1 MNQQIIC
8 EHNTIIKLNDCYI
21 TNYNSIKQL
30 ECCNLVIEL
39 SLTENDFNNIIYSLN
54 YLDRNFNNLNGKR
67 LVIFSECEY
76 TKEIVGNAQKEFDY
90 LFRIYQNLIF
100 E

>member
-8 EHNTIIKLNDCYI
+8 QHNTIINLNDSYI
-21 TNYNSIKQL
+21 LLSNCLNRL
-30 ECCNLVIEL
+30 ECCNLTIEL
-39 SLTENDFNNIIYSLN
+39 SLAQNNFDNIIFSLN
-54 YLDRNFNNLNGKR
+54 NLDCKINGR
-67 LVIFSECEY
+67 LVIFSEYNCP
-76 TKEIVGNAQKEFDY
+76 KEIIGNAQKEFDY